1 MEKELKEEGIIIF
14 LNNCFRIWI
23 LLLILNELLQINL
36 EILYITDSVY
46 WIWILHAPSLVN
58 THISKSKIFVQIFHF
73 DFIIFSG
80 NKSCQQLKIPN
91 IFTSFSIKFFLT
103 IFLVKSKLST
113 AKKSKT
119 AAFSRVFTQNSKTI
133 FLGKSK
139 LNFWTKMKISNSVC
153 ELISKHGFFLQ
164 L

>member
-46 WIWILHAPSLVN
+46 WIWILHTPSLVK
-58 THISKSKIFVQIFHF
+58 THYSKSQIFVQKFHF

-80 NKSCQQLKIPN
+80 NKSCQQLNSANPQHFHEFIN
-91 IFTSFSIKFFLT
+91 QIFFDN
-103 IFLVKSKLST
+103 FLVKSKLSR
-113 AKKSKT
+113 AKKSET
-119 AAFSRVFTQNSKTI
+119 ITFSRVFHPNFSREIKVVNS
-133 FLGKSK
+133 
-139 LNFWTKMKISNSVC
+139 
-153 ELISKHGFFLQ
+153 
-164 L
+164 